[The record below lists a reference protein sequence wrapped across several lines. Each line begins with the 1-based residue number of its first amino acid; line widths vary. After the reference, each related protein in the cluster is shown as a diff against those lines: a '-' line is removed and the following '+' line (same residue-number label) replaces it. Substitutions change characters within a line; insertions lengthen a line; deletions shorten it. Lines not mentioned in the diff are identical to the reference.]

1 MPRRRLEER
10 ERAGS
15 TGAGRALPGEAAPGP
30 SGPDPFRPVG
40 SGPGCQLGAGA
51 ALLASGSA
59 HPDRYPRF
67 QACRLRCGDCLDAV
81 ETIECGI
88 RKRLLMSES
97 FPHDQI
103 RGVLR
108 GRRDCGSSGFRCG
121 YPGIYGPAYW
131 ARDVFSGVRTY
142 PRKNRDCLDAV
153 ETSAGCSSSGRRC
166 RGNPRSWSSKNWPSF
181 GRDTLTPDLVFR
193 DQYFLEQKGGRSYN
207 Q

>member
-1 MPRRRLEER
+1 MGIQARRTGRVGREDGPPLTSYDETVRHRRLEER

-40 SGPGCQLGAGA
+40 SGPGCQLGAGT

-88 RKRLLMSES
+88 RKRLLTSES

-108 GRRDCGSSGFRCG
+108 GRRDC
-121 YPGIYGPAYW
+121 
-131 ARDVFSGVRTY
+131 
-142 PRKNRDCLDAV
+142 LDAV
-153 ETSAGCSSSGRRC
+153 ETIELEPFHRDPSTEGRAPEGFLC
-166 RGNPRSWSSKNWPSF
+166 RMCRIERWNVRILRAKIG
-181 GRDTLTPDLVFR
+181 
-193 DQYFLEQKGGRSYN
+193 
-207 Q
+207 